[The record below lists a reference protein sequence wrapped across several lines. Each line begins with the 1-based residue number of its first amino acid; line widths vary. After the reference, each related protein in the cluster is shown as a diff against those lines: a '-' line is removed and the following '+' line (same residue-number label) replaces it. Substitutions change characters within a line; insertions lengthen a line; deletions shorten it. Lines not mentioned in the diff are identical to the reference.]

1 MGKNMKKFVIICLL
15 LMVASIG
22 GICATWQFSEGQ
34 VAPISTNNDVV
45 LADLYYPENVP
56 DDPDADLSHN
66 TLLQLIVSETVG
78 INNPNSLLSQSI
90 DKRLENSKD
99 NVCSSQQVTGGN
111 LKNTFGNVPGYEYVG
126 FLIVMREENEYDIYT
141 YDHRDA
147 ENINSRITVYHT
159 RIVKDN
165 GEWVLRGGREGSAIA
180 TVYDDKTN
188 GKYKNTIAHSTF
200 ILAE

>member
-22 GICATWQFSEGQ
+22 GICATWQFSEGP

-66 TLLQLIVSETVG
+66 TLLQLIISETVG

-90 DKRLENSKD
+90 DKRLENSK
-99 NVCSSQQVTGGN
+99 QTGIFTE
-111 LKNTFGNVPGYEYVG
+111 KTIKQ
-126 FLIVMREENEYDIYT
+126 LI
-141 YDHRDA
+141 
-147 ENINSRITVYHT
+147 
-159 RIVKDN
+159 
-165 GEWVLRGGREGSAIA
+165 
-180 TVYDDKTN
+180 KT
-188 GKYKNTIAHSTF
+188 KEKK
-200 ILAE
+200 